1 MYNKPIV
8 LETTNQ
14 AKTFSYFYKIQ
25 TARFFI
31 KKVKSVYTVLLYI
44 NSLLTRHKEEKYF
57 AFDTVDSY
65 AALKRFAVLSW

>member
-1 MYNKPIV
+1 MYNKQIV

-14 AKTFSYFYKIQ
+14 AKIFSYFLKIQ

-31 KKVKSVYTVLLYI
+31 KKVKKLYI
-44 NSLLTRHKEEKYF
+44 NSLLTRHKEEKYV
-57 AFDTVDSY
+57 ALDTVDSY